1 MKKLL
6 LIFLLL
12 SQSVFG
18 QQVTILNKNYAS
30 YFDINLKQPIAVSY
44 KLYNGGGPCSRA
56 KFRFVNDTQY
66 PTATDGDYSHSGY
79 DKGHLANAE
88 DFAYDCELDE
98 LTFRYYNALPQT
110 RVLNRGIWKQ
120 IESDVRELSKKDT
133 LIIIC
138 YATNFT
144 KVNRLFVPQYCYKIV
159 YKRNVFYKAYQFT
172 QNGEMKE
179 VPETFFKNES
189 ALIQK
194 MIGLSK

>member
-12 SQSVFG
+12 SQSILG
-18 QQVTILNKNYAS
+18 QQVVITNRNYAS
-30 YFDINLKQPIAVSY
+30 YFDINLKEPIAVSY

-56 KFRFVNDTQY
+56 KFRFINDTQY
-66 PTATDGDYSHSGY
+66 PTATDADYAKSGY

-88 DFAYDCELDE
+88 DFAYNCELDE
-98 LTFRYYNALPQT
+98 LTFRYYNAWPQT
-110 RVLNRGIWKQ
+110 TTLNRGVWKQ
-120 IESDVRELSKKDT
+120 VEATVRELSKKDT

-138 YATNFT
+138 YATNFV
-144 KVNRLFVPQYCYKIV
+144 KINRLFVPQYCYKLI
-159 YKRNVFYKAYQFT
+159 YKQNKFYKAYQFT
-172 QNGEMKE
+172 QKGEMKE
-179 VPETFFKNES
+179 VSETFFKNED